1 MAVIPAGTMLPGAL
15 TPTTV
20 ASGGGGGAGAIAIAQ
35 ALFGIAGTVS
45 KIQGARLAAD
55 TARFEAQYAQRVSE
69 FNAQNSLNNAKLI
82 NESAL
87 LERVRAGKVKERFL
101 GEQRAAYAKA
111 GVRMEGTPFQV
122 LVETASELE
131 LDLQI
136 DYFNAQV
143 AAHAQTTQAALDRAQ
158 GGVYRYNEIMAKQQK
173 RLAPLV
179 VALEG
184 APRIINAGATA
195 YNATKINQPARK
207 PNATHPTN

>member
-1 MAVIPAGTMLPGAL
+1 MAVDPATAIALTQLVLGVAGTA
-15 TPTTV
+15 TKI
-20 ASGGGGGAGAIAIAQ
+20 AGA
-35 ALFGIAGTVS
+35 
-45 KIQGARLAAD
+45 RMAAD

-69 FNAQNSLNNAKLI
+69 FNAQVSLNNAKLI

-87 LERVRAGKVKERFL
+87 LERARAGKVKERFL

-111 GVRMEGTPFQV
+111 GVRQEGTPFQV
-122 LVETASELE
+122 LVETAAELE

-179 VALEG
+179 IGLGE
-184 APRIINAGATA
+184 APRLIQAGATA
-195 YNATKINQPARK
+195 YSAFKVN
-207 PNATHPTN
+207 